1 MDTKKISLGCP
12 HCQAFQ
18 TLEITEAK
26 QSFSFACG
34 HCQKDITL
42 GGIGQEPVSCCPVCG
57 NLEFYQHK
65 DFNKALGLA
74 IFVLGAVLVPW
85 TYSLSMFVAL
95 AIDAALYP
103 FFPWMLVCY
112 DCKSELRGW
121 PKNPKLDRFNHERAA
136 HYEYGQKKRET
147 AQTNSNHLA
156 NP

>member
-1 MDTKKISLGCP
+1 MTPKKISLDCP

-18 TLEITEAK
+18 TLEIAEAK
-26 QSFSFACG
+26 SAFTFACG

-42 GGIGQEPVSCCPVCG
+42 TGLNQDPIVSCPVCG

-65 DFNKALGLA
+65 DFNKKLGLA
-74 IFVLGAVLVPW
+74 VFVLGAVLVPW
-85 TYSLSMFVAL
+85 TYALSMFVAL

-103 FFPWMLVCY
+103 FFPWMTVCY

-136 HYEYGQKKRET
+136 HYEYGKKKR
-147 AQTNSNHLA
+147 ASLTNVSG
-156 NP
+156 